1 MIRKTP
7 IFDWKEVFDKTK
19 EECKVGYDFL
29 TSNDINTL
37 YHKGENRQTNYYID
51 IFLKKG
57 ELVFEIDAKEY
68 HLDSPSSILIQ
79 PGNSFQILSFS
90 SDLSINIFIVSKQVR
105 DNFLDNFEASIS
117 LHNSIRLKCFSCLDE
132 KDADILRRFVNELNE
147 VIAETNNPFRL
158 NIIKHLNTAYYYR
171 YFYSL
176 FFRLKSNN
184 NNICDR
190 FFQLLD
196 ENFVDKQN
204 VEFYA
209 DSFSLSK
216 GYFEVL
222 IKNSTGRSFKSWIDE
237 RLITE
242 AKRLLLENHN
252 SIEYIAEFLGFNS
265 QSNFS
270 RFFKRMANL
279 SPIEF
284 RKGKNNEQ
292 S

>member
-1 MIRKTP
+1 MELSKRKV
-7 IFDWKEVFDKTK
+7 IFVPKL
-19 EECKVGYDFL
+19 EEE
-29 TSNDINTL
+29 S
-37 YHKGENRQTNYYID
+37 E
-51 IFLKKG
+51 
-57 ELVFEIDAKEY
+57 EE
-68 HLDSPSSILIQ
+68 
-79 PGNSFQILSFS
+79 
-90 SDLSINIFIVSKQVR
+90 
-105 DNFLDNFEASIS
+105 FEA
-117 LHNSIRLKCFSCLDE
+117 R
-132 KDADILRRFVNELNE
+132 VNE
-147 VIAETNNPFRL
+147 VIAETNNPFRI
-158 NIIKHLNTAYYYR
+158 NIIQHLNTAYYYR

-190 FFQLLD
+190 FFLLLD

-222 IKNSTGRSFKSWIDE
+222 IKNSTGRSFKSWLDE

-252 SIEYIAEFLGFNS
+252 SIEYIAEFLGFHS

-270 RFFKRMANL
+270 RFFKRMTNV